1 MAKTFAEQ
9 LVSLKA
15 TRDAKQDELKAVMQK
30 SVDES
35 RSLDTAEGEQFDTL
49 EGEIKRL
56 DVDIAR
62 VSRMADADK
71 ATVKGVTDD
80 DQRAQPARGGSEL
93 LPLQLKT
100 VEKLEPGIGM
110 ARYAMCLVKAKGN
123 HEMAFRLAEKHFP
136 NTEGV
141 VKTLKA
147 QAEGVNLQELMTMKA
162 TVAAGDTTN
171 ATWAAPLVYAET
183 FMGDFIEYLRPRTL
197 IGQAN
202 FRRTPFNVRIGGQ
215 TSGGS
220 ASWVGQGKAKPVT
233 KFDFNATTVP
243 FTKIAAIAVITQELA
258 RFSDPSAAALV
269 RDSLADT
276 VIARI
281 DTDLFDPD
289 LAAVANVSPAGL
301 LNGVTPVA
309 VTTGAIDYSDPASVR
324 CAIALL
330 WAPWDSTFM
339 GARPAYYTT
348 PAVARQLALSREALG
363 TVAFPGMTPMGGT
376 LDGVPVRVS
385 QYLAHNGGSGGAPF
399 ILVDES
405 EIFLADDG
413 AVTLDASEQASIEM
427 SDTPAGSS
435 NPTVVA
441 SSTNLVSMWQT
452 NSIAFRAERFIWWG
466 PRRSGAIQWID
477 GMPTSC

>member
-1 MAKTFAEQ
+1 M
-9 LVSLKA
+9 
-15 TRDAKQDELKAVMQK
+15 
-30 SVDES
+30 
-35 RSLDTAEGEQFDTL
+35 DTAESEQFDTV
-49 EGEIKRL
+49 EAEVKRL
-56 DVDIAR
+56 DADIAR
-62 VSRMADADK
+62 LSRLADMDRS
-71 ATVKGVTDD
+71 TVKALIVPST
-80 DQRAQPARGGSEL
+80 QNEPARGGSDL
-93 LPLQLKT
+93 APLQLKT
-100 VEKLEPGIGM
+100 VEKLEPGIAM
-110 ARYAMCLVKAKGN
+110 ARYAMCLVKSKGN

-136 NTEGV
+136 HTEGV

-147 QAEGVNLQELMTMKA
+147 QAEGVNLQDLLVMKA
-162 TVAAGDTTN
+162 TVAAGDTLN

-183 FMGDFIEYLRPRTL
+183 FMGDFIDYLRPRTL
-197 IGQAN
+197 IGQAQ
-202 FRRTPFNVRIGGQ
+202 FRATPFNVRIGGQ

-220 ASWVGQGKAKPVT
+220 AAWVGQGKAKPVT
-233 KFDFNATTVP
+233 KFDFNATTIP
-243 FTKIAAIAVITQELA
+243 FTKIAAISVITQELA

-276 VIARI
+276 VIARV

-309 VTTGAIDYSDPASVR
+309 VASGSIDYADPASVR

-385 QYLAHNGGSGGAPF
+385 QYLANNGGSGGAPF

-452 NSIAFRAERFIWWG
+452 NSVAFRAERFIWWG